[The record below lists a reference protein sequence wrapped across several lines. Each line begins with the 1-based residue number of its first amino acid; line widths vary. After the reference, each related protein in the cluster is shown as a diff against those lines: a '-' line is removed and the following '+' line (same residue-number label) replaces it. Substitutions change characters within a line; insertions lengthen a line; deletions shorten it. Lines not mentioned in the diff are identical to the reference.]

1 MKLISP
7 PPLPASG
14 ALQFASDKATME
26 SKITIGALVMLAL
39 FSWSVIVRGEAPTP
53 FARVRMVL
61 AADLQANV
69 LKVDLA
75 TAAGAP

>member
-1 MKLISP
+1 
-7 PPLPASG
+7 
-14 ALQFASDKATME
+14 ME
-26 SKITIGALVMLAL
+26 NKITIGALVMLAL

>member
-14 ALQFASDKATME
+14 ALQFASDKAT
-26 SKITIGALVMLAL
+26 ALVMLAL